1 MKLRNKLRSLRSEN
15 GFDQQYMADYLDIQR
30 TTYCNKETGK
40 SDFTV
45 TEAKQIAELFDLR
58 IDDIFFTERVNLK
71 NTFIVCPIQ
80 NVENS

>member
-1 MKLRNKLRSLRSEN
+1 MTLRNKLRSLRSER
-15 GFDQQYMADYLDIQR
+15 GFDQQYMADYLSIQR

-45 TEAKQIAELFDLR
+45 TEAKQIAELFDLS

-71 NTFIVCPIQ
+71 NTFIVCPVRE
-80 NVENS
+80 VENS